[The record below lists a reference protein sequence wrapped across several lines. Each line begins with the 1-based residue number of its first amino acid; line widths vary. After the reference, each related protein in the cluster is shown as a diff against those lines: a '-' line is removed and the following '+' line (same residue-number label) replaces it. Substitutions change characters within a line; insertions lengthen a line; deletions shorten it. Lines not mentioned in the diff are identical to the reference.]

1 MFVSQY
7 NWCWNCSI
15 CFLLYVLLSSHL
27 QFFLLLKNLKCSLYS
42 QKISKFLV
50 VQVTRNFHL
59 TQSTHKFLALVMH
72 PGLFVNSQASSC
84 FVAGTLLFVNLCIYA
99 CFSVFLQPSITYLLF
114 SIRYLNTLLLVDC
127 LQFTWFFPPFLDFS
141 REAYCDSPC
150 RSDRDY
156 LLVFHG

>member
-50 VQVTRNFHL
+50 VRVTRNFHL

-84 FVAGTLLFVNLCIYA
+84 FVAGTLLCVNLCIYA
-99 CFSVFLQPSITYLLF
+99 CFSVFLQPSITNLIVLHKI
-114 SIRYLNTLLLVDC
+114 SQHSTSCRLPLV
-127 LQFTWFFPPFLDFS
+127 S
-141 REAYCDSPC
+141 
-150 RSDRDY
+150 
-156 LLVFHG
+156 LVFSSFFRFFQRGVL